1 MSSVGMNTPFKNT
14 NVTILYYNA
23 RSLYPKLDQLKV
35 ECLVHNPHV
44 VCITETWLDS
54 TITDS
59 ELYIPEFDIVRLDR
73 NRHGGGVIIYFRSTF
88 ICNPLFMGDV
98 NFECIVVSL
107 RMDFFHFYVCLLY
120 RPPSEQQVLDTLF
133 STLCTLIWL
142 VILMLTYQ
150 TTIILYFLN
159 FFVSPPVFLL
169 YQVVKSFTHFNQSG
183 NHSIIDLA
191 FVSPTQPFLY
201 HLQFFTLSSCE
212 EFYSF
217 QSEWESFYY

>member
-1 MSSVGMNTPFKNT
+1 MPTLLGKNSEINGNPRALPKSFINT

-54 TITDS
+54 TIMDS
-59 ELYIPEFDIVRLDR
+59 ELYIPDFDIVRLDR

-88 ICNPLFMGDV
+88 ICNLLFMGDV

-107 RMDFFHFYVCLLY
+107 RVDFCNFYVCLLY

-133 STLCTLIWL
+133 STLCI
-142 VILMLTYQ
+142 
-150 TTIILYFLN
+150 FK
-159 FFVSPPVFLL
+159 LL
-169 YQVVKSFTHFNQSG
+169 SG
-183 NHSIIDLA
+183 
-191 FVSPTQPFLY
+191 
-201 HLQFFTLSSCE
+201 
-212 EFYSF
+212 
-217 QSEWESFYY
+217 W